1 MANYRLSV
9 DLSDLQREISKYEL
23 REYRLP
29 FSLYILEAE
38 SPDDACSSL
47 MMRIMRTLLKEKGD
61 IETRILCR
69 KVRRYLR
76 IDKIECL

>member
-1 MANYRLSV
+1 MPNYRLSI
-9 DLSDLQREISKYEL
+9 DLSDLYLEMEQYSL

-38 SPDDACSSL
+38 NPDDACSIL
-47 MMRIMRTLLKEKGD
+47 LERVMTALLKVDNTMK
-61 IETRILCR
+61 TRILCR
-69 KVRRYLR
+69 KVRRFMR

>member
-9 DLSDLQREISKYEL
+9 DLSDLQRELNNYDL

-38 SPDDACSSL
+38 NPDDACSTIMTRL
-47 MMRIMRTLLKEKGD
+47 MTTLMKENSS

-69 KVRRYLR
+69 QIRRFIR

>member
-1 MANYRLSV
+1 MPNYRLSV
-9 DLSDLQREISKYEL
+9 DLSDLQRELSEYDL

-29 FSLYILEAE
+29 FSFYFLEADN
-38 SPDDACSSL
+38 PDDACSTIMSRL
-47 MMRIMRTLLKEKGD
+47 MRLVMKEKPS

-69 KVRRYLR
+69 NIRRNIR

>member
-9 DLSDLQREISKYEL
+9 DLSDLQRDLNKYEL

-29 FSLYILEAE
+29 FSLYILEAD
-38 SPDDACSSL
+38 SPDDACSTIMTRL
-47 MMRIMRTLLKEKGD
+47 MNVLIKERCD

-69 KVRRYLR
+69 KIRRFMR